1 MHGNTRFNQ
10 NFAVFLEGLHCRAR
24 WVVIIK
30 GPDVN
35 PFVPDRPYLSFGFV
49 EDKVEDKKGPDT
61 G

>member
-1 MHGNTRFNQ
+1 MHGNTPSPHH
-10 NFAVFLEGLHCRAR
+10 FAVFLEGPHCRAR

-35 PFVPDRPYLSFGFV
+35 PFVPERPYLSFGFV
-49 EDKVEDKKGPDT
+49 EDKVEDKKGPDM